1 MHRILCPNSFL
12 IELER
17 KELSEINGDLRE
29 GEGVHF
35 LGLHNLF
42 FVFLALLAVS
52 ACQKTVDVCRKGNMS
67 GLSHDG

>member
-42 FVFLALLAVS
+42 CVFLALAVS

-67 GLSHDG
+67 GLSHDW

>member
-29 GEGVHF
+29 EGGVHF

-42 FVFLALLAVS
+42 FVFLALAL
-52 ACQKTVDVCRKGNMS
+52 CRHVKKPSTYAEKGT
-67 GLSHDG
+67 

>member
-29 GEGVHF
+29 GGGVHF
-35 LGLHNLF
+35 F
-42 FVFLALLAVS
+42 RI
-52 ACQKTVDVCRKGNMS
+52 T
-67 GLSHDG
+67 